1 MRMTPGGSQSGQRL
15 LALDVF
21 RGATVAGMI
30 LVNNPGSWGAIYA
43 PLRHAA
49 WHGWTPTDLVFP
61 FFLFIVGVALVLSTD
76 KRLAAGVSRSA
87 LVPHVLRRAAVL
99 VGLGL
104 FLNAYP
110 KLLPQALLGLGEQ
123 SISDVLAHMRWPGVL
138 QRIGVCYGIT
148 GLLYL
153 FVPKRALLPLGA
165 LLLLGHAA
173 VLAWVP
179 APGSVTVDLESRGDH
194 LSGWLDRVVLGEGHL
209 WVSAKVYDPEGI
221 LSTASAVVTCLLGVA
236 VGHMLRRE
244 GAALADR
251 VLGIAVAGIALAAA
265 GHFWGFGL
273 PINKPLW
280 TGSYSLLTAGLAA
293 QFLALS
299 LYVCDIRGH
308 RRVVEPFRVFGVNP
322 ITVFVGSAVVAKTLS
337 WIRFADGAGRET
349 TLRTWIYENLF
360 LSWADGHHAS
370 LAYALA
376 WVTGWFLVLRAM
388 DRRGIHVR
396 V

>member
-1 MRMTPGGSQSGQRL
+1 VSDLGDDGAKRL

-61 FFLFIVGVALVLSTD
+61 FFLFIVGVALVLSMD
-76 KRLAAGVSRSA
+76 KRLAAGVARRT
-87 LVPHVLRRAAVL
+87 LVPHVLRRALVL
-99 VGLGL
+99 IGLGL

-110 KLLPQALLGLGEQ
+110 KLLPQALLGMGDA
-123 SISDVLAHMRWPGVL
+123 SFGDVLEHMRWPGVL
-138 QRIGVCYGIT
+138 QRIGLCYGIV

-153 FVPKRALLPLGA
+153 FVPRRALLPCGA

-173 VLAWVP
+173 LLAWVP
-179 APGSVTVDLESRGDH
+179 APGAAAVDLDSRGDH
-194 LSGWLDRVVLGEGHL
+194 LSGWLDRTLLGEGHL
-209 WVSAKVYDPEGI
+209 WVSAKVYDPEGV

-236 VGHMLRRE
+236 VGHMLRRR
-244 GAALADR
+244 GPSLAER
-251 VLGIAVAGIALAAA
+251 VLEIAVFGVALAAA
-265 GHFWGFGL
+265 GHLWGFGL

-280 TGSYSLLTAGLAA
+280 TGSYALLTAGLAA

-299 LYVCDIRGH
+299 LYVCDLRGH

-322 ITVFVGSAVVAKTLS
+322 ITVFVGSAVLAKTLS
-337 WIRFADGAGRET
+337 WIRVAGGET
-349 TLRTWIYENLF
+349 TLRAWIYDRLF
-360 LSWADGHHAS
+360 LSWAEGHHAS

>member
-1 MRMTPGGSQSGQRL
+1 MRLNPGDPQRRGRL

-61 FFLFIVGVALVLSTD
+61 FFLFIVGTALVLATD
-76 KRLAAGVSRSA
+76 KRLEAGATRRSLA
-87 LVPHVLRRAAVL
+87 GHVLKRAAVL
-99 VGLGL
+99 ILLGL

-110 KLLPQALLGLGEQ
+110 KLVPQAFLGITDLSE
-123 SISDVLAHMRWPGVL
+123 VLSHLRWPGVL
-138 QRIGVCYGIT
+138 QRIGICYGIV

-153 FVPKRALLPLGA
+153 FLPRRALLPCGIA
-165 LLLLGHAA
+165 LLLGHAA

-179 APGSVTVDLESRGDH
+179 APGSALVDLDSRGEH
-194 LSGWLDRVVLGEGHL
+194 LSGWIDRVVLGEGHL
-209 WVSAKVYDPEGI
+209 WVSAKVYDPEGV

-236 VGHMLRRE
+236 AGRLLRRDDVSLPE
-244 GAALADR
+244 R
-251 VLGIAVAGIALAAA
+251 VLTLAVAGIALAAV
-265 GHFWGFGL
+265 GHLWGYGL

-280 TGSYSLLTAGLAA
+280 TGSYALLAAGLAA
-293 QFLALS
+293 QLLALS
-299 LYVCDIRGH
+299 IYVCDLRGH
-308 RRVVEPFRVFGVNP
+308 RRIVEPLRVFGVNP
-322 ITVFVGSAVVAKTLS
+322 ITVFVGSAVVAKTMS
-337 WIRFADGAGRET
+337 WIRFDDGAGGET
-349 TLRTWIYENLF
+349 TLRTWIYERLF
-360 LSWADGHHAS
+360 LSWSEGHHAS

-376 WVTGWFLVLRAM
+376 WVTGWYLVLRTM
-388 DRRGIHVR
+388 DRRGIHLR